1 MLQRLSIVAAALMLC
16 MAFGIQE
23 TSAAGQVRSQISPGT
38 HFNGNR
44 HGGIAHSGSKGW
56 RAHRARQIGSV
67 SWGWSFYDDPFYYAD
82 PVYFSQCYQRIRI
95 ETLYGVMWR
104 PVRVCNR

>member
-1 MLQRLSIVAAALMLC
+1 MLQRLCIGATALVLC
-16 MAFGIQE
+16 MAFVGQKA
-23 TSAAGQVRSQISPGT
+23 SAAGLTKSQISPGT
-38 HFNGNR
+38 HFNGSG
-44 HGGIAHSGSKGW
+44 HGGALRGGKAW

-82 PVYFSQCYQRIRI
+82 PVYFSLCYRRMRI

-104 PVRVCNR
+104 PVRVCDR